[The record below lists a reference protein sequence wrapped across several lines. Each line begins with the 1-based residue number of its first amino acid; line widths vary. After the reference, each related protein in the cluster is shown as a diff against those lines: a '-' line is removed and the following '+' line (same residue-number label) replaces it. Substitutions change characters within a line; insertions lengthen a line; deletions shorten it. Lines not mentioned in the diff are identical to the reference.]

1 MTKVLYLEC
10 KMGAAGD
17 MLMAA
22 LSELVDQETF
32 INEMNKLG
40 LDKVNLK
47 CEKTKKQGITGSHMH
62 VLIDGEEEGEHHHH
76 DDHHEH
82 THHHHHDDHDHDH
95 EHHHHDHHHT
105 SYKDIEDI
113 IGNLNI
119 SDSVK
124 KNSLEVYKLIA
135 EAESKVHDTTVEE
148 IHFHEVGNLDA
159 IMDIVGVS
167 LLIEKLNVDMII
179 ASPVAVGNGF
189 VKCAHG
195 TLPVPAPATALI
207 LEGIPSYAG
216 DIEGE
221 LCTPTGAALL
231 KHYVTSFG
239 NMPVMKTEKIG
250 YGLGKKDF
258 PKANMIRAFIGETNE
273 DKEVVELVCSIDD
286 QSAEEIGFAI
296 NELFTSGALEVYT
309 TPIQMKKSRPGTL
322 VTCMCKAED
331 KENML
336 KVMFKNLST
345 IGIRE
350 YTCQRYSLDREFT
363 TVQSSLGEVR
373 IKKSSGYGTK
383 KEKME
388 YDDLEKIAKEK
399 DLSIREVKKIIE
411 KEIK

>member
-32 INEMNKLG
+32 VSEMNKLG

-47 CEKTKKQGITGSHMH
+47 CEKTKKQGITGTYMH
-62 VLIDGEEEGEHHHH
+62 VLIDGEEEGDHHHH
-76 DDHHEH
+76 DHHDHDHEH
-82 THHHHHDDHDHDH
+82 THHHHHDAHDH
-95 EHHHHDHHHT
+95 EHHHDHHHT

-113 IGNLNI
+113 IGSLNV
-119 SDSVK
+119 SDNVK

-159 IMDIVGVS
+159 VMDIVGVS

-231 KHYVTSFG
+231 KHYVTSFE

-258 PKANMIRAFIGETNE
+258 SKANMIRAFIGETNE

-399 DLSIREVKKIIE
+399 DLSIKEVKKIIE
-411 KEIK
+411 EEIK

>member
-47 CEKTKKQGITGSHMH
+47 CEKTKKQGITGTYMH
-62 VLIDGEEEGEHHHH
+62 VFIDGEEEGEHHHH
-76 DDHHEH
+76 
-82 THHHHHDDHDHDH
+82 HDEHDHD
-95 EHHHHDHHHT
+95 HDHHHT

-113 IGNLNI
+113 IGNLNV
-119 SDSVK
+119 SDRVK

-135 EAESKVHDTTVEE
+135 EAESKVHDTTIEE

-216 DIEGE
+216 DIDGE

-296 NELFTSGALEVYT
+296 NELFASGALEVYT
-309 TPIQMKKSRPGTL
+309 TPIQMKKNRPGTL

-388 YDDLEKIAKEK
+388 YDDLEKIAKEN
-399 DLSIREVKKIIE
+399 DLSIKEVKKVIE
-411 KEIK
+411 EEIK

>member
-32 INEMNKLG
+32 ISEMNKLG

-62 VLIDGEEEGEHHHH
+62 VLIDGEEEGE
-76 DDHHEH
+76 
-82 THHHHHDDHDHDH
+82 HHHHHDDHDHDH

-231 KHYVTSFG
+231 KYYVTSFG
-239 NMPVMKTEKIG
+239 NMPVMKIEKIG

-273 DKEVVELVCSIDD
+273 DKEVVELVCSVDD

-296 NELFTSGALEVYT
+296 NELFASGALEVYT

-350 YTCQRYSLDREFT
+350 YTCQRYSLDRELT

-388 YDDLEKIAKEK
+388 YDDLEKIAKEN
-399 DLSIREVKKIIE
+399 DLSIKEVKKIIE
-411 KEIK
+411 EEIK

>member
-47 CEKTKKQGITGSHMH
+47 CEKTKKQGITGTYMH
-62 VLIDGEEEGEHHHH
+62 VLIDGEEEGEQHHHHH
-76 DDHHEH
+76 DHHDHDHEH

-95 EHHHHDHHHT
+95 EHHHT

-113 IGNLNI
+113 IGSLNV
-119 SDSVK
+119 SDNVK

-159 IMDIVGVS
+159 VMDIVGVS

-216 DIEGE
+216 DIDGE

-258 PKANMIRAFIGETNE
+258 SKANMIRAFIGETNE

-296 NELFTSGALEVYT
+296 NELFTRGALEVYT
-309 TPIQMKKSRPGTL
+309 TPIQMKKSRPETL

-399 DLSIREVKKIIE
+399 DLSIREVKKFIE
-411 KEIK
+411 EEIK

>member
-32 INEMNKLG
+32 ISEMNKLG

-62 VLIDGEEEGEHHHH
+62 VLIDGEEEGEQQ
-76 DDHHEH
+76 
-82 THHHHHDDHDHDH
+82 HHHDDHDHDH

-167 LLIEKLNVDMII
+167 LLIEKLNVDIII

-216 DIEGE
+216 DIDGE

-231 KHYVTSFG
+231 KQYVTSFG

-350 YTCQRYSLDREFT
+350 YTCQRYSLDRELT

-388 YDDLEKIAKEK
+388 YDDLEKIAKEN
-399 DLSIREVKKIIE
+399 DLSIKEVKKIIE
-411 KEIK
+411 EEIK